1 MPSSN
6 ETQQLETT
14 DERIAPGA
22 PACEEHAPARVGAP
36 VIAGIALAV
45 VLVLACVGG
54 AVFASGSAFQASQEQ
69 EAISSQQQSSGSAE
83 ADQNQSASQESA
95 SQQGEGSQQE
105 VTQEASAEG
114 ENAEAQTQGQEAA
127 SDAASASTQSSGS
140 SESGAAPSG
149 GAAPA
154 SQEPA
159 AQQQAAATITVTL
172 TIDSSNAHAYNSDYP
187 SSMGS
192 KTLTLEEGAT
202 VWDALNAM
210 GVSVRGSS
218 TYVRAINGLSEFDCG
233 NSSGWMY
240 KVNGSFPTKTCG
252 NYVLS
257 DGDSVLWAYTCTM
270 GDV

>member
-6 ETQQLETT
+6 DTQALEET

-54 AVFASGSAFQASQEQ
+54 AVFASGSASQASQGQ
-69 EAISSQQQSSGSAE
+69 EATSTQQQSSGSAE
-83 ADQNQSASQESA
+83 ANQEQSSSQATTSD
-95 SQQGEGSQQE
+95 QGENAQQE
-105 VTQEASAEG
+105 ATQEASAEG
-114 ENAEAQTQGQEAA
+114 EAAGDQPQEQGAA
-127 SDAASASTQSSGS
+127 SDASGASSQAAGS
-140 SESGAAPSG
+140 SESSGASSG
-149 GAAPA
+149 EAAPA

-159 AQQQAAATITVTL
+159 SQQQEAATVTVTL

-210 GVSVRGSS
+210 GVSVRGSA